1 MENVAFIGG
10 YDKADMILYIGRLL
24 TLMGKKVLIIDSTGL
39 QKTRYVVPT
48 MQAAKQYVTT
58 YEKVDIAIGF
68 QTLDEIKKYKALET
82 KDAFDYDYAL
92 IDIDSYRGYYYFG
105 IKTEDK
111 KYFVTSFDIYNLRKG
126 LQVFRR
132 LETPTIVKKV
142 LFSKTMDPAEDEYLN
157 YLSKSIKIKWD
168 SDIVYFPF
176 ENGDLSSIFAN
187 QRTGKIR
194 VRGLSNQ
201 YIEGI
206 CYLTEEI
213 SGSSQGEVKKA
224 LRYLEKI

>member
-157 YLSKSIKIKWD
+157 YLSKSMKIKWD

-213 SGSSQGEVKKA
+213 SGASQGEVKKA

>member
-10 YDKADMILYIGRLL
+10 YDKADMILYIARML
-24 TLMGKKVLIIDSTGL
+24 TLMGKKVIVIDSTGL

-48 MQAAKQYVTT
+48 MQTVKQYIAT

-68 QTLDEIKKYKALET
+68 QTLDEIKKYKALEA
-82 KDAFDYDYAL
+82 KDGFDYDYAL

-105 IKTEDK
+105 VKTEDK
-111 KYFVTSFDIYNLRKG
+111 KYFVTSFDLYNLRKG

-132 LETPTIVKKV
+132 IETPTIVKKV
-142 LFSKTMDPAEDEYLN
+142 LFSKSMDPAEDEYLN
-157 YLSKSIKIKWD
+157 YLSKSLKIKWD
-168 SDIVYFPF
+168 SDIIYFPF
-176 ENGDLSSIFAN
+176 ENGDLSCIYAN

-206 CYLTEEI
+206 CYITEEI
-213 SGSSQGEVKKA
+213 YGSSQGDVKKA